1 MMFFLFYIL
10 PIIIIG
16 FITYISIPAGQTI
29 KEYIKEDNDE
39 LAVFVFIPIINL
51 LILFVII
58 VVSFY
63 RFIININKNDSTSL

>member
-1 MMFFLFYIL
+1 MLVLIFYIL

-16 FITYISIPAGQTI
+16 FIAYISIPTGQTI

-39 LAVFVFIPIINL
+39 LTIFVFIPIINL

-63 RFIININKNDSTSL
+63 RFIININKK

>member
-1 MMFFLFYIL
+1 MLILLFYIL

-16 FITYISIPAGQTI
+16 FIAYISIPTRQTI

-39 LAVFVFIPIINL
+39 LTIFVFIPIINL

-63 RFIININKNDSTSL
+63 RFIININKK